1 MSLARSSAE
10 PFALGGYTLSLACP
24 FMLKYNYFRILILI
38 LINGQFYVF
47 YFIVYDIV
55 FIFAGISYLIV
66 NSQQWAGL
74 LLLSCPE
81 LQAATDM
88 NLSVRIVLG

>member
-1 MSLARSSAE
+1 MGS
-10 PFALGGYTLSLACP
+10 
-24 FMLKYNYFRILILI
+24 FMCFMC
-38 LINGQFYVF
+38 

-88 NLSVRIVLG
+88 NLSFRIVLG